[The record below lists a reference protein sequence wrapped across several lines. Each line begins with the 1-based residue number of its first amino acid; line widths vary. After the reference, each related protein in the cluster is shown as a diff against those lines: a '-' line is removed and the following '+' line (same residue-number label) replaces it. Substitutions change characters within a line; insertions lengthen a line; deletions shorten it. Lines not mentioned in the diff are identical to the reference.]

1 MRYNIRWETGSQYSI
16 LSMNEETGA
25 NLETGPIRP
34 LADRSTRPS
43 RPRIPMGGLES
54 KKKTVFSIRPVTKRV
69 NENHNRIADE
79 VAGDQSTL
87 EAGELH
93 GNNNN
98 SAQLRERERN
108 RQTDRQRDRERE
120 SAPSQE

>member
-98 SAQLRERERN
+98 SAQLREIE
-108 RQTDRQRDRERE
+108 RQTDRQTDRETERE
-120 SAPSQE
+120 RVSS